1 MAATTKSR
9 SQPLTA
15 ARIRPATSNHPG
27 AGGGANGRPDPPDW
41 DAAVV
46 DGRTGPAGVAV
57 VVDGDPVPVV
67 GVGWAVAELGA
78 SHSQLPASSPTTSS
92 QVLTDRAIG

>member
-27 AGGGANGRPDPPDW
+27 PGGGGNGSPDPPDG

-46 DGRTGPAGVAV
+46 DGRTGLAGV
-57 VVDGDPVPVV
+57 VVDGDPVLVV
-67 GVGWAVAELGA
+67 GVGCAVAKLGA
-78 SHSQLPASSPTTSS
+78 SHSQHPARSPTATSS
-92 QVLTDRAIG
+92 QVLTDRPIA